1 MQVDFQA
8 GEMSKDLRDM
18 GHQRRV
24 PWNDVLA
31 AKAQLGVD
39 EAGTE
44 TEEGKASMRTRE
56 EERIAA
62 VLKTFGGKN

>member
-1 MQVDFQA
+1 MD
-8 GEMSKDLRDM
+8 
-18 GHQRRV
+18 HQRRV

-39 EAGTE
+39 GAGTE